1 MSPAEQNQRG
11 CPASE
16 KQIPSMSSDVWL
28 LGLWGR
34 RSMLF
39 PSVSHMGDSASI
51 LREQEKHIAEY
62 KAMDRSH

>member
-1 MSPAEQNQRG
+1 
-11 CPASE
+11 
-16 KQIPSMSSDVWL
+16 MSSDVWL

-34 RSMLF
+34 RSILF